1 LLNIISQWGYF
12 LITGHGQKLKPGFLN
27 YIRNRVAEMLQN
39 IQSVKD
45 MGRGVKQSEKA
56 SMEDLIG
63 DSNPAYA

>member
-1 LLNIISQWGYF
+1 MIA
-12 LITGHGQKLKPGFLN
+12 GHGQKLKPGFLN
-27 YIRNRVAEMLQN
+27 YIRNRLAEMLQN